1 MPNSWD
7 FTEENTKNYT
17 HGFHT
22 YPAMMIPQVAKKLI
36 EAYGKKDKLLFDPYC
51 GTGTSLVEAN
61 MKGINAIGTDLNPMA
76 RLVAKAKTTI
86 ISQQNLDLVLK
97 DFNDFLFQFRYGF
110 RKKDSVVAPQ
120 FANIDF
126 WFSKNI
132 KNDLSIVKEYIDKI
146 EDTTIKNFF
155 EVAFSQTIRD
165 CSWTRKNEFKLY
177 KMDSEKIKTFKPE
190 VFTNFEKTLCNN
202 RKGLLDLIQSKKN
215 DAFSHIYDFNTVKYI
230 PSDLIHEKSVDL
242 VVTSPP
248 YGDSQTTVAYGQFS
262 RLANQWLGYENSQKL
277 DASLMGGTRPSQIEK
292 FENKTLNKQ
301 INQIKS
307 IDEIKRNGHACYVVS
322 NRCVR
327 GVTLK
332 TDRITR
338 EFFEENGLNHIGT
351 FDRKISSKRM
361 PRKNSPAGIVGKT
374 KTLMNKEYII
384 VMQKR

>member
-1 MPNSWD
+1 M
-7 FTEENTKNYT
+7 F
-17 HGFHT
+17 
-22 YPAMMIPQVAKKLI
+22 KKQISIIFFSSIVLGISCHDSKQKMSIVPLNMLNVTDSLI
-36 EAYGKKDKLLFDPYC
+36 VEGKK
-51 GTGTSLVEAN
+51 
-61 MKGINAIGTDLNPMA
+61 
-76 RLVAKAKTTI
+76 
-86 ISQQNLDLVLK
+86 
-97 DFNDFLFQFRYGF
+97 
-110 RKKDSVVAPQ
+110 VV
-120 FANIDF
+120 
-126 WFSKNI
+126 SRTEYY
-132 KNDLSIVKEYIDKI
+132 LVKEYIDKI

-307 IDEIKRNGHACYVVS
+307 IDEKR
-322 NRCVR
+322 
-327 GVTLK
+327 
-332 TDRITR
+332 
-338 EFFEENGLNHIGT
+338 IGA
-351 FDRKISSKRM
+351 FV
-361 PRKNSPAGIVGKT
+361 NS
-374 KTLMNKEYII
+374 
-384 VMQKR
+384 